1 MAGGRGP
8 KQPISLLLLFLVL
21 ALSSSSWCPSAYG
34 TVEINYYQHSQKI
47 TVWVYNELDPNTT
60 LTIHC
65 KSKDDDLGEHTLS
78 YNQEFHWKFR
88 INFFWTTLFWCNMW
102 WHDSN
107 GRLVQASHDAYFV
120 RRDYEH
126 YCVAD
131 CFWSIQKDG
140 WYYGNHLTL
149 GKLMFT
155 WDKQIQ

>member
-1 MAGGRGP
+1 MVGGRGL
-8 KQPISLLLLFLVL
+8 KLLLSSPLLLLVL

-34 TVEINYYQHSQKI
+34 TIDINYEYFQKI

-88 INFFWTTLFWCNMW
+88 NNFYWTTLFWCNMW

-107 GRLVQASHDAYFV
+107 GRLVQTSHDAYYA
-120 RRDYEH
+120 RRDYARN
-126 YCVAD
+126 CRAD
-131 CFWSIQKDG
+131 CFWSIRKDG
-140 WYYGNHLTL
+140 WYYGYNLTS